1 MPAHSDRFIAP
12 ETVPFLSS
20 TLPGE
25 PTPTPA
31 RSDGFSPA
39 SSSASLSTSAI
50 RAAIAFG
57 PPLSGVWSRL
67 CAEDRVVVAL
77 VHDRGLDLRPAEVDA
92 AVDRH
97 GRHLAR

>member
-1 MPAHSDRFIAP
+1 MAP

-31 RSDGFSPA
+31 RSETLEPGLLERLLEHRGHPRGDR
-39 SSSASLSTSAI
+39 L
-50 RAAIAFG
+50 RAA
-57 PPLSGVWSRL
+57 LQRRL
-67 CAEDRVVVAL
+67 VALGAEDRVVGAL
-77 VHDRGLDLRPAEVDA
+77 VHDRGLDLGPAEVDA

-97 GRHLAR
+97 GWHLAR

>member
-1 MPAHSDRFIAP
+1 MAP
-12 ETVPFLSS
+12 ETVPLESS

-31 RSDGFSPA
+31 RSDVLSPA

-57 PPLSGVWSRL
+57 PPFSGVWSRL
-67 CAEDRVVVAL
+67 
-77 VHDRGLDLRPAEVDA
+77 
-92 AVDRH
+92 
-97 GRHLAR
+97 